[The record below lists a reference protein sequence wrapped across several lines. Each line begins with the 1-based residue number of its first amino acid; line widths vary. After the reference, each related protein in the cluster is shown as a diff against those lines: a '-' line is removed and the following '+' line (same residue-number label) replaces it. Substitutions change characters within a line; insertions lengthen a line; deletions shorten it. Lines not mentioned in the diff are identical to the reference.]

1 MKLRHSFFWETLVI
15 GQEKKSL
22 KCSNNTKRE
31 LKKRER
37 KFKKEKPMTPSN
49 PNPRCIENTYTSSV
63 AMELLQKLQ
72 RNHFL
77 SSCVNFIMR

>member
-31 LKKRER
+31 LKKKR
-37 KFKKEKPMTPSN
+37 KE
-49 PNPRCIENTYTSSV
+49 I
-63 AMELLQKLQ
+63 
-72 RNHFL
+72 
-77 SSCVNFIMR
+77 